1 MNVRRRAV
9 AALVAAAALTATAG
23 ATAGTAGAAP
33 TVAVTRSATAVPMVG
48 VVSSTTLPSRVEVG
62 SDITTVPFTVT
73 TTVPAISVIV
83 RLRNYAGK
91 ETASVTV
98 TNGVESTKFSGRISF
113 SDTALPSLGAYT
125 FNVQPLV
132 RNQPNLL
139 STDVQTTI
147 KVHTLLGLA
156 PLTRSGNVI
165 GVVGSLRIYDTI
177 RHTYLRWTGRPVQLQ
192 RYSSDGF
199 VTIKPLTS
207 DRYGDVHTTVSIPFR
222 VGLRLVTP
230 ETPTA
235 FVHPSNSEIA

>member
-139 STDVQTTI
+139 STE
-147 KVHTLLGLA
+147 VHTLLGLA

-199 VTIKPLTS
+199 VTIKPLTT